1 MAILKRFFELF
12 VDNLLPEEPTVKK
25 ILQTEASELSRRIA
39 GAKQIE
45 QKYFRPIF
53 SYQNEMIKTAVWEI
67 KYRGHRELAKKFGGL
82 IYDHLLEQVAE
93 DAVFSNFKKPLIVP
107 IPITS
112 KRRRE
117 RGFNQTERLAEAIIE
132 KDQNTN
138 FEYLKDCLVKIKET
152 PSQARSTSR
161 SERLRNLANSFE
173 AKDPEKIRGR
183 NIILLDDVITT
194 GATMSEARK
203 TLLGAGAK
211 KVLCV
216 SLAH

>member
-1 MAILKRFFELF
+1 MLKKFFELF

-25 ILQTEASELSRRIA
+25 ILQTEDGELYRKIPS
-39 GAKQIE
+39 AKQID
-45 QKYFRPIF
+45 QKYFKPVF
-53 SYQNEMIKTAVWEI
+53 SYQNEMVKTAIWEI

-82 IYDHLLEQVAE
+82 IYDHLLEQIAE
-93 DAVFSNFKKPLIVP
+93 EAVFSNFKKPLIMP
-107 IPITS
+107 IPITN

-117 RGFNQTERLAEAIIE
+117 RGFNQTERLAEAIVE
-132 KDQNTN
+132 KDGGAN
-138 FEYLKDCLVKIKET
+138 FEYLKDCLIKIKET

-161 SERLRNLANSFE
+161 SERLRNLENSFE
-173 AKDPEKIRGR
+173 VEDLEKIRGR

-203 TLLGAGAK
+203 TLLRAGAK